1 MRKVSLHSFLT
12 LVVIIILLA
21 SFQLGAQ
28 TRSIQVTVRTP
39 TGKTLDLYR
48 ASYALVVGNG
58 NYTEGWDPLPGAIR
72 DVREVADVLRKNGFK
87 VTLKTDLSKDA
98 FSRALGEFV
107 LEHGR
112 FENNRLL
119 FYYAGHGHTRPM
131 ATGEQLGYL
140 VMVNAPTPEKDPL
153 GFSLSSVD
161 MQALVTQAKMI
172 KAKHVLFLFDS
183 CFSGTVLN
191 LRERTTPKIISDN
204 IRHPVRQFITAGRA
218 NEPVPDH
225 SVFKQAFLDLLEGR
239 AQEPIPDGYLTGE
252 ELGLYLKNT
261 VPEYNPAQHPQY
273 GKIRDPKLDKGDFV
287 FVKMGPSATAR
298 SETEETRA
306 QVDELQKRLKEL
318 EEQLNAREV
327 SSEKSEPKQNL
338 AKLQQGKGS
347 SSSSSQGSITV
358 DSRPKPAQKS
368 MDASSPPKTKLAR
381 TRPEQEQF
389 LPQYKSRHKLAIF
402 PWVERRQATLRRPVL
417 IDSLNEAIDI
427 TEIFVPMFSY
437 YDLKNKYGTEVI
449 EDLMSQYPAKDLF
462 TKPKFFSNAEP
473 RIDLISQLGG
483 ELEVDAVLIGR
494 IDLDER
500 QGKIND
506 FFEAR
511 YNISIIDIESGK
523 NYHLSSREQFGS
535 LYDVS
540 THYTSVFKKLF
551 RKYQDGKKKNR

>member
-1 MRKVSLHSFLT
+1 MGKVSLHNFLT
-12 LVVIIILLA
+12 LVVIIILLT
-21 SFQLGAQ
+21 SSQLGAQ
-28 TRSIQVTVRTP
+28 TRSIQVTVRTSA
-39 TGKTLDLYR
+39 GKTLDLYR

-72 DVREVADVLRKNGFK
+72 DVKEVAEVLERKGFE
-87 VTLKTDLSKDA
+87 VTLKTDLTKDG
-98 FSRALGEFV
+98 FNRVLGEFV
-107 LEHGR
+107 HEHGR
-112 FENNRLL
+112 NGNNRLF

-140 VMVNAPTPEKDPL
+140 VMVNTPVPEKDPL

-161 MQALVTQAKMI
+161 MQTLVTQAKMI
-172 KAKHVLFLFDS
+172 QAKHVLFMFDS

-191 LRERTTPKIISDN
+191 LRERATPKAITDN
-204 IRHPVRQFITAGRA
+204 VRHPVRQFITAGRA

-287 FVKMGPSATAR
+287 FVKMGPAVEAR

-318 EEQLNAREV
+318 EKQLNAKKV
-327 SSEKSEPKQNL
+327 NTEKSEPKQNL
-338 AKLQQGKGS
+338 SKLQQGKGS
-347 SSSSSQGSITV
+347 SSSSQESITV
-358 DSRPKPAQKS
+358 DSRPKPAQTGI
-368 MDASSPPKTKLAR
+368 DESSPPKTKLAR
-381 TRPEQEQF
+381 IRPEQEQL

-402 PWVERRQATLRRPVL
+402 PWVERRQATIRRAAF
-417 IDSLNEAIDI
+417 IESLNEAIDI

-449 EDLMSQYPAKDLF
+449 KDLMGQYPAKDLF

-483 ELEVDAVLIGR
+483 ELEVDAVLVGR

-500 QGKIND
+500 RGRIND
-506 FFEAR
+506 FFETR
-511 YNISIIDIESGK
+511 YSLSIIDIESGK
-523 NYHLSSREQFGS
+523 NYHLSGRDEFES

-540 THYTSVFKKLF
+540 AHYTSVFKKLF
-551 RKYQDGKKKNR
+551 RNYRDGKIKNR

>member
-1 MRKVSLHSFLT
+1 MRNIRLHT
-12 LVVIIILLA
+12 VIILLVFA
-21 SFQLGAQ
+21 IIVTSSPLEAQ
-28 TRSIQVTVRTP
+28 TRSIQVTVKTS
-39 TGKTLDLYR
+39 TGRTLDLYG

-87 VTLKTDLSKDA
+87 VTLKTDLTKDA

-107 LEHGR
+107 LEHGKY
-112 FENNRLL
+112 EDNRLL

-140 VMVNAPTPEKDPL
+140 VMVNAPAPEKDPL

-287 FVKMGPSATAR
+287 FVKMGPSVTAR

-306 QVDELQKRLKEL
+306 QVDELQKRLQEL
-318 EEQLNAREV
+318 EEQLDARKV
-327 SSEKSEPKQNL
+327 NSQKPQAKQNL
-338 AKLQQGKGS
+338 SKLQQGKGS
-347 SSSSSQGSITV
+347 SSSSQGSIAV

-368 MDASSPPKTKLAR
+368 KDASSLPKTKLAR
-381 TRPEQEQF
+381 IRPEQEQ
-389 LPQYKSRHKLAIF
+389 LQPQYTSRHKLAIF

-417 IDSLNEAIDI
+417 IDSLNEAIEI

-437 YDLKNKYGTEVI
+437 YHLNNKYGTEGI
-449 EDLMSQYPAKDLF
+449 KDLMGQYPAKDLF

-494 IDLDER
+494 IELDER
-500 QGKIND
+500 QGRIND

-511 YNISIIDIESGK
+511 YSISIIDIASGK
-523 NYHLSSREQFGS
+523 NYHLSSREEFGS
-535 LYDVS
+535 LYDVG

-551 RKYQDGKKKNR
+551 RKYQDGKMKNQ